1 MTKIDF
7 HETRSIIY
15 SYPQEVHLTVDL
27 PLMENEPFSSSQ
39 FTEVNSDAIA

>member
-1 MTKIDF
+1 MTKGGL
-7 HETRSIIY
+7 HGTRSIIY
-15 SYPQEVHLTVDL
+15 SNPEEIYLTVDL